1 MEVKYYV
8 GYHYGTFE
16 NDRAQK
22 QEYASLFVVS
32 DFDGTPGPD
41 YNFKGMKAEKLPCV
55 NKDVVLAVS
64 GLNVGDLVELQFNQK
79 GKVTKITP
87 VK

>member
-1 MEVKYYV
+1 MEVKTFI
-8 GYHYGTFE
+8 GYHYGVFE
-16 NDRAQK
+16 DERSNK
-22 QEYASLFVVS
+22 KEYASLFAVS
-32 DFDGTPGPD
+32 EFDSSPAPD

-64 GLNVGDLVELQFNQK
+64 GLQPGDKVELQFNQK

>member
-8 GYHYGTFE
+8 GFHYGVFE
-16 NDRAQK
+16 NDRGQD
-22 QEYASLFVVS
+22 QDYASLFTVS
-32 DFDGTPGPD
+32 DFTGTPGPE
-41 YNFKGMKAEKLPCV
+41 YNFKGMKAEKLACV
-55 NKDVVLAVS
+55 NKDVLLAVS

>member
-8 GYHYGTFE
+8 GYHYGVFD
-16 NDRAQK
+16 NDRDQK
-22 QEYASLFVVS
+22 QEYASLFAVS
-32 DFDGTPGPD
+32 EFDSSPDPD

-55 NKDVVLAVS
+55 SKDVVLAVS
-64 GLNVGDLVELQFNQK
+64 GLQPGDKVELQFNQK
-79 GKVTKITP
+79 GKVTKVSP

>member
-1 MEVKYYV
+1 MEVKYFI
-8 GYHYGTFE
+8 GYHYGVFTDDFGVRK
-16 NDRAQK
+16 D
-22 QEYASLFVVS
+22 YASVFVVC
-32 DFDGTPGPD
+32 DFDGTPGPE
-41 YNFKGMKAEKLPCV
+41 YNFKGMKAEKLACV
-55 NKDVVLAVS
+55 SKDVVLAVS